1 MQGFVIVFFLSKPRA
16 SVNIRTWSLLIL
28 LVATLGRGTQNA
40 AADSVAS
47 GARRHI
53 EELVPTATLHVGKT
67 ADWVAI
73 TDDAVW
79 VGSTGPNA
87 VSQIDP
93 RTNTLVATVHVP
105 GEPCAGL
112 AVGHGSLWVPLCAH
126 QNSLV
131 RVDLAAREVTVV
143 PRVGPAMR

>member
-1 MQGFVIVFFLSKPRA
+1 MLCYRVFLIESRA
-16 SVNIRTWSLLIL
+16 SVSIRTWSLSIL
-28 LVATLGRGTQNA
+28 LVATSGLGMQNA
-40 AADSVAS
+40 AADSVA
-47 GARRHI
+47 GDTHRRI
-53 EELVPTATLHVGKT
+53 EDLVPTATIHVGKT

-73 TDDAVW
+73 TEDAVW

-112 AVGHGSLWVPLCAH
+112 
-126 QNSLV
+126 
-131 RVDLAAREVTVV
+131 
-143 PRVGPAMR
+143 